1 MTNIE
6 KAKALIGSF
15 TTGNLAVAEEV
26 LTDGYIQH
34 NLAFGTGKGA
44 FINAVKGLAEAPV
57 KTTVNN
63 IRAQVSYIQQEMENL
78 IVKNNIGGI
87 KNGKK

>member
-26 LTDGYIQH
+26 LTDGYI
-34 NLAFGTGKGA
+34 
-44 FINAVKGLAEAPV
+44 
-57 KTTVNN
+57 
-63 IRAQVSYIQQEMENL
+63 
-78 IVKNNIGGI
+78 
-87 KNGKK
+87 NGKF